1 MKDLLVENLV
11 KIHNSFGEDEN
22 QNDGDEDE
30 NIDSYG
36 NEEPEDEDED
46 ETLVF
51 KAHSFNIVNK
61 KVTNKISI
69 FQL

>member
-1 MKDLLVENLV
+1 MKDLSGENFI
-11 KIHNSFGEDEN
+11 KIHNSFGEEDNEK
-22 QNDGDEDE
+22 DRDEDE

-36 NEEPEDEDED
+36 NEEPESEDED

-51 KAHSFNIVNK
+51 KAPSFSILNK
-61 KVTNKISI
+61 KITNKISI